1 MVATPLL
8 PERPSQVP
16 GRRQRFIAGMDESSL
31 VFPRLPVT
39 TRRHNDLCT
48 PRMRR
53 LIDAPRIVSAVTAE
67 ASQLFVRCELSEQS
81 FGLGGITLTMV
92 GHFHRPHIQGLGI
105 DDQMDLAPGTT
116 IFGTMFFDF
125 PLALT
130 ADFDARAVDQ
140 QVQRTGLTTV
150 GNLDR
155 QRGLPAAQRA
165 ETRHRP
171 VQPQKRQQTADQSAG
186 LPQRELEQDLQR
198 QDGLNGRIGVDLRAA
213 IRSTPSAVEPE
224 DVR

>member
-1 MVATPLL
+1 MA
-8 PERPSQVP
+8 
-16 GRRQRFIAGMDESSL
+16 GRSQRFIAGMDESRL
-31 VFPRLPVT
+31 VIPGPPVT
-39 TRRHNDLCT
+39 TRRHNDLRA
-48 PRMRR
+48 PGVSR
-53 LIDAPRIVSAVTAE
+53 LIDAPRIVSTVTAE
-67 ASQLFVRCELSEQS
+67 TPQLLVRAELSEQS
-81 FGLGGITLTMV
+81 FGLGGVTLAVV

-105 DDQMDLAPGTT
+105 DGQMDLAPGTT
-116 IFGTMFFDF
+116 VFGAVFFDF

-140 QVQRTGLTTV
+140 QVQRTGLATN

-155 QRGLPAAQRA
+155 QSGLPAADGA

-171 VQPQKRQQTADQSAG
+171 VQLQEFQQTADQSAG

-198 QDGLNGRIGVDLRAA
+198 QDGLNGRIGIDLRAA
-213 IRSTPSAVEPE
+213 LRSAPNTVEPE